1 MGAPVT
7 HGGIWPQGP
16 KKQQNEDVEGSLGTL
31 KQALQRLLFKLT
43 NLHTSLTILIKLI
56 TKKLLKIHKIG
67 LNVCRPFK

>member
-31 KQALQRLLFKLT
+31 KQALQM
-43 NLHTSLTILIKLI
+43 TI
-56 TKKLLKIHKIG
+56 
-67 LNVCRPFK
+67 V